1 MHERDRFDASIT
13 CNPAE
18 VSAHEWLTIDE
29 VRDRMTANSDRK
41 KELLKVLFDRLTHTE
56 L

>member
-1 MHERDRFDASIT
+1 MHERDHFDASII

-18 VSAHEWLTIDE
+18 VSAHEWVTIDE
-29 VRDRMTANSDRK
+29 VRDRMTVNSDRK
-41 KELLKVLFDRLTHTE
+41 QELLKVLFDRLTRTE

>member
-1 MHERDRFDASIT
+1 MHKRGRFDASII

-18 VSAHEWLTIDE
+18 VSANEWLTIDA
-29 VRDRMTANSDRK
+29 VRERMTANSDRK
-41 KELLKVLFDRLTHTE
+41 RELLKVLFDRLAHTE